1 MQKNQPGLRLVTRE
15 EGDRSAPSRRAIP
28 EAPLRRLLGA
38 LLTDPMRPSRR
49 LHADFRDAAAPV
61 RTVIPA
67 QDIYLA

>member
-1 MQKNQPGLRLVTRE
+1 MQKNQRALRLVARE
-15 EGDRSAPSRRAIP
+15 EGDRSASPRRAAP
-28 EAPLRRLLGA
+28 EAPLRRLLAA
-38 LLTDPMRPSRR
+38 LITDPFRQTGR